1 MARYPQSDRSAAPLS
16 EILSSQESSLGGV
29 LKRAQ
34 VLLQLQRLLA
44 DSVDP
49 SLANRFQVAN
59 IRQNRL
65 ILLTPSAAWATRLRM
80 QVPQLLRIL
89 HQSGFTDLR
98 DIETRVAPLV
108 EHPSAERTGKPLSE
122 AARQALDLMARLGA
136 KSEE

>member
-1 MARYPQSDRSAAPLS
+1 MARYPQSDRSAVPLS

-44 DSVDP
+44 GSVDP

-108 EHPSAERTGKPLSE
+108 EHPAAEQAGKPLSE

-136 KSEE
+136 KNEE